1 MPIISRA
8 KIFALILATSVFPS
22 QLSAEECKPS
32 QWGADD
38 QIGAANRVTPENT
51 LRAAKLIK
59 KGESHPL
66 GILIDP
72 DMPAFSPRKMMLQVV
87 QPNQQNGRSLK
98 QDFGWDA
105 VYNDDLAQLWW
116 GIGPQLDG
124 LGHMGE
130 NGAYYNC
137 NKATDISQV
146 TGLTRLGIHQVPPM
160 ISRGVLINMA
170 RHFGVESL
178 AGGQAI
184 SRNDLKAAMKAQ
196 DIQLREGDVILLHT
210 GWTDSKLESAPTEWV
225 STEPGLS
232 NDAAVFLAEQKPMAV
247 GADTWG
253 LEAIP
258 PAPGDKQFYG
268 HVTMLKH
275 NGIYILETMN
285 TGRLAE
291 EGVSEFMFVLGQA
304 RLKGAVQMMIN
315 PVAMW

>member
-1 MPIISRA
+1 MPLINRVKTCAFIISLSLTA
-8 KIFALILATSVFPS
+8 S
-22 QLSAEECKPS
+22 QLHAEECTPS
-32 QWGADD
+32 KWGADD
-38 QIGAANRVTPENT
+38 QIGSANMVTPENT

-59 KGESHPL
+59 KGASHPL
-66 GILIDP
+66 GIVIDP
-72 DMPAFSPRKMMLQVV
+72 DMPAFLPRKMMLQVV
-87 QPNQQNGRSLK
+87 QPNQQNGRSLL

-130 NGAYYNC
+130 SAEYYNC

-146 TGLTRLGIHQVPPM
+146 TGLTRLGIHGVPPM
-160 ISRGVLINMA
+160 VSRGVLINMA
-170 RHFGVESL
+170 KHFGVESMS
-178 AGGQAI
+178 GGQGI

-196 DIQLREGDVILLHT
+196 KIKLRDGDVILLHT
-210 GWTDSKLESAPTEWV
+210 GWTEAKLEAAPQEWV
-225 STEPGLS
+225 STEPGLN
-232 NDAAVFLAEQKPMAV
+232 NDAAVFLAEQNPMAV

-275 NGIYILETMN
+275 HGIYILETMN

>member
-1 MPIISRA
+1 MPIYSRL
-8 KIFALILATSVFPS
+8 KTFVFVLSTSLLAS
-22 QLSAEECKPS
+22 QINAEECEPS

-38 QIGAANRVTPENT
+38 QIGAANWVTPENT

-59 KGESHPL
+59 KGASHPL
-66 GILIDP
+66 GIIIDP

-130 NGAYYNC
+130 LGEYYNC

-160 ISRGVLINMA
+160 VSRGVLINMA
-170 RHFGVESL
+170 KHFGVETLS
-178 AGGQAI
+178 GGQGI
-184 SRNDLKAAMKAQ
+184 SRTDLKAAMKAQ
-196 DIQLREGDVILLHT
+196 NIKLREGDVILLHT
-210 GWTDSKLESAPTEWV
+210 GWTDNKLESAPQEWV
-225 STEPGLS
+225 STEPGLN

-275 NGIYILETMN
+275 HGIYILETMN

>member
-1 MPIISRA
+1 MSFDYRVRSLFLTLLLGLLTNPA
-8 KIFALILATSVFPS
+8 VA
-22 QLSAEECKPS
+22 QDCKPS
-32 QWGADD
+32 QWGKDD
-38 QIGAANRVTPENT
+38 QMGAANLVTPDNT
-51 LRAAKLIK
+51 LKATTLIK

-66 GILIDP
+66 GIVIDP
-72 DMPAFSPRKMMLQVV
+72 NMPAFSPRKMMLQVV

-98 QDFGWDA
+98 KDFGWDV

-130 NGAYYNC
+130 NAEYYNC
-137 NKATDISQV
+137 NQATEISEL
-146 TGLTRLGIHQVPPM
+146 TGLTRLGIHQIPPLVG
-160 ISRGVLINMA
+160 RGVLINMA
-170 RHFGVESL
+170 KHFGVETLS
-178 AGGQAI
+178 GGQAI
-184 SRNDLKAAMKAQ
+184 TRNDLEAAMKDQ
-196 DIQLREGDVILLHT
+196 QIQLRKGDVILLHT
-210 GWTDSKLESAPTEWV
+210 GWTDSKLASAPQEWV
-225 STEPGLS
+225 STEPGLN
-232 NDAAVFLAEQKPMAV
+232 NDAAVFLAEKQPMAV

-258 PAPGDKQFYG
+258 PAPGDKMFYG

-285 TGRLAE
+285 TGRLAK
-291 EGVSEFMFVLGQA
+291 EGVTEFMFVLGQA